1 MPKVHDVIINNKIVV
16 ISARAGYE
24 DLFPGDCSKW
34 KVEAFKDIKKKFD
47 SNLITNIICLGDS
60 HIEIDAAH
68 VLAKYSKT
76 FNTIQLGS
84 LASL

>member
-1 MPKVHDVIINNKIVV
+1 MPKVHDVIFENQIVV

-47 SNLITNIICLGDS
+47 SNVIL
-60 HIEIDAAH
+60 HISYN
-68 VLAKYSKT
+68 KY
-76 FNTIQLGS
+76 
-84 LASL
+84 